1 MHPVSNI
8 LERSKIS
15 FFLLAFLFTFPNYKN
30 MVYSQSMVLLETT
43 EGSIKI
49 LLYDETPLHRDN
61 FLKLVKEGYYNGLLF
76 HRCIPN
82 FMIQAGDPDS
92 RNADAN
98 KSLGTGGPSYKIPA
112 EIMPKYYHKKG
123 AVAAARQGDAV
134 NPEKM
139 SSGSQFYIVQG
150 TKMSHSQL
158 TSMENTNRH
167 TPFNP
172 QQIQDYTTLGGTPH
186 LDNSY
191 TVFGEVT
198 EGLDVLDKIAAQPT
212 GLKNRP
218 LKDIRI
224 IRATVV
230 H

>member
-1 MHPVSNI
+1 MHQVSI
-8 LERSKIS
+8 FFKRLKSC
-15 FFLLAFLFTFPNYKN
+15 FFLLVILCMFSNYKN
-30 MVYSQSMVLLETT
+30 MVYSQSLVLLETT
-43 EGSIKI
+43 EGNIKI
-49 LLYDETPLHRDN
+49 LLYNETPLHRDN
-61 FLKLVKEGYYNGLLF
+61 FLKLVKEGYYDGLLF

-98 KSLGTGGPSYKIPA
+98 KSLGTGGPFYKIPA
-112 EIMPKYYHKKG
+112 EIVPTYYHKKG

-167 TPFNP
+167 TPFSP
-172 QQIQDYTTLGGTPH
+172 QQIQDYTTHGGTPH
-186 LDNSY
+186 LDNAY

-198 EGLDVLDKIAAQPT
+198 EGLDVVDKIAVQPT
-212 GLKNRP
+212 GQKNRP